1 MGNIISILFAIFLG
15 TNSFYAQSFKEL
27 LLNKTE
33 VKNRF
38 TLIEEISIKKIVIP
52 FNYNSATTDFDPSKL
67 LKIPYRNIQKIEYI
81 YSENGDLNHQNKLN
95 SQRIDTLSSF
105 FKNRINRVYK
115 NLELLTV
122 VQTQKENK
130 RELFNGF
137 VITIEKSS
145 RSNSKLINTVLNTPK
160 NNKNKSCFNLDT
172 LTKYGYVLPHVKADY
187 SGYGY
192 KTINRVFDRNTDWK
206 NKLVVVDVTGSM
218 TPYLA
223 QYLLWLKL
231 NFNKPEKQ
239 NFVFFNDGNGFKK
252 IDKPIGKTGGLY
264 FTENNFGYSH
274 LMKTIT
280 KAIVNGNC
288 NHDLPENDIEAII
301 GGLQKFP
308 DSKSIILI
316 ADNNAS
322 PRDIKLIKKLD
333 VPIKVILCG
342 TNNRLINEDYLDLAY
357 KTKGSI
363 HTIEE
368 DLTELLDLK
377 EGSSFEFFGATYHIK
392 EGRVILVKKAIIQ

>member
-1 MGNIISILFAIFLG
+1 MGNIIYILFAIFLG
-15 TNSFYAQSFKEL
+15 TNSFYAQTFKEL

-33 VKNRF
+33 MKNRF

-52 FNYNSATTDFDPSKL
+52 FNYNSAKTSFDPSKI

-81 YSENGDLNHQNKLN
+81 YSENRDIDHQNKLN
-95 SQRIDTLSSF
+95 SERIDTLTVL
-105 FKNRINRVYK
+105 FKNRINRIR
-115 NLELLTV
+115 NNIELLTIA
-122 VQTQKENK
+122 QTQKENK
-130 RELFNGF
+130 TQLFNGF

-145 RSNSKLINTVLNTPK
+145 RSNSDLIKTIINTPQT
-160 NNKNKSCFNLDT
+160 NKNQSCFNLDT
-172 LTKYGYVLPHVKADY
+172 LSDYGYILPHIQADY
-187 SGYGY
+187 SGYEY
-192 KTINRVFDRNTDWK
+192 KTINKVFDRNTDWK

-223 QYLLWLKL
+223 QYLLWLRL
-231 NFNKPEKQ
+231 NFNKEEKQ

-252 IDKPIGKTGGLY
+252 TIKPIGKTGGLY
-264 FTENNFGYSH
+264 FTENNLGYNH
-274 LMKTIT
+274 LIKTIT

-288 NHDLPENDIEAII
+288 NYEIQENDIEAII

-322 PRDIKLIKKLD
+322 PRDIKLMKKLD

-342 TNNRLINEDYLDLAY
+342 TNNHIINQAYLDLAY

-363 HTIEE
+363 HTIED
-368 DLTELLDLK
+368 DLIDLVDLK
-377 EGSSFEFFGATYHIK
+377 EGSLFKFFGNSYQIK
-392 EGRVILVKKAIIQ
+392 DGEIILVKSENT